1 MRAHAELGRGVL
13 PEVQRS
19 GVPRAGD
26 GARAACL
33 EGLTVDATALLTADQ
48 VAELLAVHPRT
59 VYELCAAGR
68 LAHYRVGVG
77 GGAIRI
83 TREAVEA
90 YLAASLV
97 PASDEAP
104 ARPKVR
110 RPAAPARQPL
120 RVAPRHLRPP
130 P

>member
-1 MRAHAELGRGVL
+1 MTE
-13 PEVQRS
+13 
-19 GVPRAGD
+19 
-26 GARAACL
+26 ARPF
-33 EGLTVDATALLTADQ
+33 LTADQ

-59 VYELCAAGR
+59 VYELCAAGL

-83 TREAVEA
+83 TREAVDA

-97 PASDEAP
+97 PAGEPPAPRERAARRSAP
-104 ARPKVR
+104 AR
-110 RPAAPARQPL
+110 ARTTP
-120 RVAPRHLRPP
+120 RVEPRHLRPP

>member
-1 MRAHAELGRGVL
+1 MGRRHL
-13 PEVQRS
+13 PEVQGS

-26 GARAACL
+26 GAGTTRP
-33 EGLTVDATALLTADQ
+33 EGLTVDAPALLTADQ

-83 TREAVEA
+83 TRDAVEA

-97 PASDEAP
+97 PASEGAP
-104 ARPKVR
+104 ARPKGR
-110 RPAAPARQPL
+110 RLPAPARQPL